1 MNLLRLASSKGC
13 SIRWADIMLN
23 QLTTFLQ
30 SQSDIR
36 LAILFGSAAADRLR
50 AESDIDLAVQCDAPL
65 TAGRKIAL
73 IEEIALI
80 SGRPVDLIDLKT
92 IGQPL
97 LGYILQGKRLK
108 GSSEALAKLAY
119 RNLLEQADFLPL
131 IERTLTQRRQAWLN
145 T

>member
-1 MNLLRLASSKGC
+1 
-13 SIRWADIMLN
+13 MLN
-23 QLTTFLQ
+23 ELTTFLQ

-50 AESDIDLAVQCDAPL
+50 YESDIDLAIQCDAQL
-65 TAGRKIAL
+65 SAQRKIEL
-73 IEEIALI
+73 IEAIALI

-92 IGQPL
+92 VGQPL

-108 GSSEALAKLAY
+108 GNSDALAKLAY
-119 RNLLEQADFLPL
+119 RSLIEQADFLPL
-131 IERTLTQRRQAWLN
+131 IERTLAHRRQAWLN